1 LSRDWLLFL
10 RDMVH
15 ALGHAQEFT
24 RGMTRD
30 EFIADLRSFYA
41 VQRAFEIVGEAAK
54 YIPTDVRDRHPEV
67 DWRGLAGFRD
77 ILAHAYFRVD
87 PMIVWN
93 LAVHDAV
100 EAHRLLQVA
109 LDSEVQARNHG

>member
-1 LSRDWLLFL
+1 MSRDWLLFL
-10 RDMVH
+10 REMVE

-24 RGMTRD
+24 SGMTRED
-30 EFIADLRSFYA
+30 FIADRRSFYA

-54 YIPTDVRDRHPEV
+54 HIPEDVRNRHPEV
-67 DWRGLAGFRD
+67 DWRGLTGFRD

-87 PMIVWN
+87 PKIVWN

-100 EAHRLLQVA
+100 EAHRMSQLA
-109 LDSEVQARNHG
+109 LDSEVLARHQR